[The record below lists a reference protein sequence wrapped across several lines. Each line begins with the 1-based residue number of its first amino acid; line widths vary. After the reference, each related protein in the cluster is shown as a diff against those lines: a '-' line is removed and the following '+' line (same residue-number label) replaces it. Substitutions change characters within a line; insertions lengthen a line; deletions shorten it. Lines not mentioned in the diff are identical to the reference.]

1 MSNTFRPGPLAI
13 RLTTYAEL
21 ETIVRGFARGDLKL
35 LILLGGHGL
44 GKSRTLRQAM
54 AGQVCWLEG
63 NASAFGLYC
72 QLWRHQN
79 WPVVLDDLDGL
90 YANRDGIRLL
100 KSLTQ
105 TEAHKT
111 VSWYTDAATLQREQ
125 IPQEFRTSS
134 RVAIITNEW
143 KTLNRNVAALQ
154 DRGHLVIFEPTPQEV
169 HQRTA
174 AWFWD
179 QEIYDFVGERLH
191 LLAEASMR
199 HYVAAW
205 ELKQAALDWRSLLLS
220 RCLSGKALLVA
231 QLKANPSY
239 GSEAER
245 VKAFRAKGG
254 GSRATYYHLC
264 KTLRAPL
271 PCAPSIR
278 LQRQAAPRPT
288 ADPETLRILRKWR
301 GDFGNN

>member
-1 MSNTFRPGPLAI
+1 MSKSDRALFGI

-21 ETIVRGFARGDLKL
+21 EKIVDGFARGDLKL
-35 LILLGGHGL
+35 LILLGSHGL
-44 GKSRTLRQAM
+44 GKSRALRQAM
-54 AGQVCWLEG
+54 AGQACWLEG
-63 NASAFGLYC
+63 NTSAFGLYC
-72 QLWRHQN
+72 QLWHHQN
-79 WPVVLDDLDGL
+79 RPIVLDDLDGL

-105 TEAHKT
+105 TEPHKT

-125 IPQEFRTSS
+125 IPQEFHTSS
-134 RVAIITNEW
+134 RLAIITNEW

-154 DRGHLVIFEPTPQEV
+154 DRGHVVIFEPTPQEV
-169 HQRTA
+169 HTRTA

-179 QEIYDFVGERLH
+179 QEIYDFMGERLH
-191 LLAEASMR
+191 LLQEASMR

-205 ELKQAALDWRSLLLS
+205 ELKQAGLDWRSLLLS

-245 VKAFRAKGG
+245 VKTFMASGA
-254 GSRATYYHLC
+254 GSRATYFHLC
-264 KTLRAPL
+264 KRLRGPTQNAPRISL
-271 PCAPSIR
+271 QCQAP
-278 LQRQAAPRPT
+278 PRPT
-288 ADPETLRILRKWR
+288 ADHEMLGILRKWHGNF
-301 GDFGNN
+301 GDN

>member
-1 MSNTFRPGPLAI
+1 MGNNIGPDALGI

-21 ETIVRGFARGDLKL
+21 EMFVTGFARGDLKL
-35 LILLGGHGL
+35 LILLGSHGL
-44 GKSRTLRQAM
+44 GKSQTLRRAM

-79 WPVVLDDLDGL
+79 QAIVLDDLDGL

-105 TEAHKT
+105 TEPQKT

-154 DRGHLVIFEPTPQEV
+154 DRGHLVIFEPTPEEV
-169 HQRTA
+169 HTRTA

-191 LLAEASMR
+191 LFAEASMR
-199 HYVAAW
+199 HYVAAS
-205 ELKQAALDWRSLLLS
+205 ELKQAGLDWRGLLLS

-239 GSEAER
+239 GSETER
-245 VKAFRAKGG
+245 LKAFVAKGG

-271 PCAPSIR
+271 PSAPSIR
-278 LQRQAAPRPT
+278 LQRQAPPRPMS
-288 ADPETLRILRKWR
+288 DPETLRILRKWR
-301 GDFGNN
+301 GDLSSN